1 MNRLWLVTG
10 SLSMLLALAIAA
22 ASGHGSTGEF
32 VPLGRQVLDTARE
45 MHLVHSFAL
54 LLLAVLPLNDTPSRL
69 KTLAGI
75 LFLAGI
81 IMFPGGIYASRLLGI
96 DAVRPLI
103 PIGGMSLMLG
113 WVLLA
118 LAALRKARSPG

>member
-22 ASGHGSTGEF
+22 ASGHGSAGEF
-32 VPLGRQVLDTARE
+32 VPVGRQVLDTARE

-54 LLLAVLPLNDTPSRL
+54 LLLAVLPPDNAAGRL
-69 KTLAGI
+69 KMLAGI
-75 LFLAGI
+75 SFVAGI

-96 DAVRPLI
+96 DVVRPLI
-103 PIGGMSLMLG
+103 PIGGMSFLLG
-113 WVLLA
+113 WALLA
-118 LAALRKARSPG
+118 LAALRQVRSAG